1 MTFIRGTKMDI
12 KTWNAY
18 KYALIVAIGGFVF
31 GLDAA
36 IISGT
41 VRFIAS
47 EFSLT
52 DLQIGTVVGAP
63 SLGAILALLVAGK
76 TADALG
82 RKKTLIII
90 AGLYVVSA
98 LLSALATSFMMLTI
112 ARFIGGLAFSS
123 LSLASMYI
131 GEIAPAKQRGKLVS
145 ANQFNIVIGL
155 LAAYF
160 INYYLVL
167 HVSENSL
174 LFAPDTVW
182 RTMLASE
189 LIPAVLWVI
198 LLCRVPE
205 SPRWLMMKNKEEQAK
220 EVLLKLLPEQR
231 AEEVQV
237 EIEQN
242 LKEHQDTSS
251 ITEQL
256 KLLFSSPMKTIF
268 AIGFIMAVV
277 QGITGMNAILFYA
290 PTVFEQIGFG
300 LNASFQQAIYIG
312 ITSVVFTVLAVFF
325 IDKVGRKPLL
335 IFGLLAVVLS
345 HATCWYGFSNASYS
359 INQQTIDK
367 LEDVIDTTPLKAQLN
382 SQYADDVSFK
392 EMLASNYDA
401 DTLRLSEGHI
411 IEAAISVN
419 PIVILVGILAFIAA
433 FHISI
438 GPIMWV
444 LFSEIFPNSIRS
456 VAIPLFALVTSVAS
470 YLIQQFFPW
479 QLANLGAANTFL
491 MYSVFGLIGL
501 LLLWPLLPE
510 TKNKTIEE
518 IEDTLVNKRNQPTT
532 SAEVSDNPLGSNA
545 PSA

>member
-1 MTFIRGTKMDI
+1 MDI

-41 VRFIAS
+41 VRYIAS
-47 EFSLT
+47 EFSLS
-52 DLQIGTVVGAP
+52 DIQIGTVVGAP
-63 SLGAILALLVAGK
+63 SLGAIIALFFAGK
-76 TADALG
+76 AADALG
-82 RKKTLIII
+82 RKKTLIIV
-90 AGLYVVSA
+90 AVLYLFSA
-98 LLSALATSFMMLTI
+98 LMSAMATSFMMLTI

-160 INYYLVL
+160 INYYLVT

-174 LFAPDTVW
+174 LFSPSTIW

-189 LIPAVLWVI
+189 LIPALAWVI
-198 LLCRVPE
+198 LLFRVPE
-205 SPRWLMMKNKEEQAK
+205 SPRWLSMKGQHDQALAVLNKI
-220 EVLLKLLPEQR
+220 LPQQR
-231 AEEVQV
+231 AIEVQA
-237 EIEQN
+237 EIQQN
-242 LKEHQDTSS
+242 LNEHKDTESV
-251 ITEQL
+251 IQQL
-256 KLLFSSPMKTIF
+256 KLLFSSPMKTVF

-312 ITSVVFTVLAVFF
+312 ITSVVFTVLAIFF
-325 IDKVGRKPLL
+325 IDKVGRRPLL
-335 IFGLLAVVLS
+335 ILGLVAVVLS
-345 HATCWYGFSNASYS
+345 HAACWYGFSNATYS
-359 INQQTIDK
+359 VNQQTIDK
-367 LEDVIDTTPLKAQLN
+367 LEEVIDTTPLTTQIGKQFE
-382 SQYADDVSFK
+382 DDVSFK

-401 DTLRLSEGHI
+401 NTLRLNEGHI

-419 PIVILVGILAFIAA
+419 PMLILIGILAFIAA

-444 LFSEIFPNSIRS
+444 LFSEIFPNSVRS
-456 VAIPLFALVTSVAS
+456 VAIPMFALVTSIAS

-479 QLANLGAANTFL
+479 QLATFGAANTFL
-491 MYSVFGLIGL
+491 MYSMFGLIGL
-501 LLLWPLLPE
+501 VLLWPLLPE

-518 IEDTLVNKRNQPTT
+518 IEGTLVGQSKRN
-532 SAEVSDNPLGSNA
+532 SA
-545 PSA
+545 PSEQEEASSGMPAA